1 MKSVSLS
8 WGKKTKTLFIKS
20 CFMHKYGGYPTES
33 AAGISKESGKEESN
47 V

>member
-8 WGKKTKTLFIKS
+8 WGEKNKKLFIKS

-33 AAGISKESGKEESN
+33 AAGVSKESRKEESN